1 MSSGFQTYSEEH
13 EAFRA
18 TVSQFVQRELKPHIT
33 RWEEAEEFPRELYGK
48 AAEIGLFGLKY
59 EEQYG
64 GSNAGFFFEAVATEE
79 LSKCGSG
86 GVAAGLGA
94 QMTIA
99 TGPIHL
105 FGTNAQKQRYLAR
118 AIKGEW
124 IGAFAV
130 TEPSG
135 GSDVAGLRTTARRE
149 GDEYVINGSTT
160 YITSGVRADDVIVA
174 AKTGSPPNAVAP
186 GGSASKG
193 HKGLSMFIV
202 ERGTPGFTVSKKLKK
217 LGWRASDT
225 AELSFEDCRVPA
237 SALLGT
243 EGGGFSQIMGN
254 FQWERLSL
262 ALGAVGAGQDILE
275 TAIEY
280 TKNREA
286 FGQSIA
292 KFQLTKHKLAD
303 MATDLEAARQLTY
316 HALRLHAA
324 GEWALGQTAMAK
336 KVATE
341 MACRLA
347 DASLQLHGGAGYMM
361 EFDIQRHWRDARLG
375 PIGGGT
381 SEIMNE
387 IIAKQLGL

>member
-1 MSSGFQTYSEEH
+1 MTSGFQTYGEEH
-13 EAFRA
+13 EAFRE
-18 TVSQFVQRELKPHIT
+18 TVRQFVQREVKPHVT
-33 RWEEAEEFPRELYGK
+33 KWEEAEEFPRELYGK

-59 EEQYG
+59 AEKYG
-64 GSNAGFFFEAVATEE
+64 GSDPGPSAPLGTGFFFEAVATEE

-86 GVAAGLGA
+86 GVAAGLVA

-105 FGTNAQKQRYLAR
+105 FGTEAQKEKYLTR

-135 GSDVAGLRTTARRE
+135 GSDVAGLKTTAKKA
-149 GDEYVINGSTT
+149 GDGWVLNGSKT
-160 YITSGVRADDVIVA
+160 YITSGVRADYVIVA
-174 AKTGSPPNAVAP
+174 AKTDQ
-186 GGSASKG
+186 SKG

-202 ERGTPGFTVSKKLKK
+202 ERGTPGFEVSKKLKK

-225 AELSFEDCRVPA
+225 AELHFEDCRIPA
-237 SALLGT
+237 DALLGT

-262 ALGAVGAGQDILE
+262 ALGAIGGADDILS
-275 TAIEY
+275 TVIEY

-286 FGQSIA
+286 FGQSVA
-292 KFQLTKHKLAD
+292 KFQVTKHKLAE
-303 MATDLEAARQLTY
+303 MATDLECARQLTY

-324 GEWALGQTAMAK
+324 GEWALAQTAMAK

-341 MACRLA
+341 MLCRLA
-347 DASLQLHGGAGYMM
+347 DQSLQLHGGAGYMM

>member
-1 MSSGFQTYSEEH
+1 MSAGFATFSPEH
-13 EAFRA
+13 EAFRT
-18 TVSQFVQRELKPHIT
+18 TVRTFVERELKPHASK
-33 RWEEAEEFPRELYGK
+33 WEDAEEFPRETYAK
-48 AAEIGLFGLKY
+48 AAELGLFGLKY
-59 EEQYG
+59 AEAYG
-64 GSNAGFFFEAVATEE
+64 GSDAGFFFEAVAIEE

-86 GVAAGLGA
+86 GVAAGLIGQA
-94 QMTIA
+94 TIA
-99 TGPIHL
+99 TGPVHL
-105 FGTNAQKQRYLAR
+105 FGSDAQKQKYLTR

-130 TEPSG
+130 TEPNA
-135 GSDVAGLRTTARRE
+135 GSDVAGLQTHAKKTAD
-149 GDEYVINGSTT
+149 GWVLNGSKT
-160 YITSGVRADDVIVA
+160 YITNGVRADYVIVA
-174 AKTGSPPNAVAP
+174 AKTDP
-186 GGSASKG
+186 SKG
-193 HKGLSMFIV
+193 HKGLSMFLV
-202 ERGTPGFTVSKKLKK
+202 DKGTPGFTVSKKLKK

-225 AELSFEDCRVPA
+225 AELSFEDVKLPA
-237 SALLGT
+237 DALLGE
-243 EGGGFSQIMGN
+243 EGNGFAQIMGN

-262 ALGAVGAGQDILE
+262 ALGAIGAAEDILE
-275 TAIEY
+275 TAIQW
-280 TKNREA
+280 TKDRQA

-292 KFQLTKHKLAD
+292 KFQLTKHTLAD

-341 MACRLA
+341 MCCRLA
-347 DASLQLHGGAGYMM
+347 DQSLQLHGGAGYMM
-361 EFDIQRHWRDARLG
+361 EYDIQRHWRDARLG

>member
-1 MSSGFQTYSEEH
+1 MSAGFATFSPEH
-13 EAFRA
+13 EAFRT
-18 TVSQFVQRELKPHIT
+18 TVRAFVARELKPHAA
-33 RWEEAEEFPRELYGK
+33 RWEEAEEFPRETYTK
-48 AAEIGLFGLKY
+48 AAELGLFGLKY
-59 EEQYG
+59 AEAYG
-64 GSNAGFFFEAVATEE
+64 GSNAGFFFEAVAIEE

-86 GVAAGLGA
+86 GVAAGLIGQA
-94 QMTIA
+94 TIA
-99 TGPIHL
+99 TGPVHL
-105 FGTNAQKQRYLAR
+105 FGTDAQKQKYLTR

-130 TEPSG
+130 TEPNA
-135 GSDVAGLRTTARRE
+135 GSDVAGLQTHAKKTAD
-149 GDEYVINGSTT
+149 GWVLNGSKT
-160 YITSGVRADDVIVA
+160 YITNGVRADYVIVA
-174 AKTGSPPNAVAP
+174 AKTDP
-186 GGSASKG
+186 SKG
-193 HKGLSMFIV
+193 HKGLSMFLV
-202 ERGTPGFTVSKKLKK
+202 DKGTPGFTVSKKLKK

-225 AELSFEDCRVPA
+225 AELSFDDVKLPA
-237 SALLGT
+237 DALLGE
-243 EGGGFSQIMGN
+243 EGNGFAQIMCN

-262 ALGAVGAGQDILE
+262 ALGAIGAAEDILE
-275 TAIEY
+275 TAIRW
-280 TKNREA
+280 TKDRQA

-292 KFQLTKHKLAD
+292 KFQLTKHTLAD

-341 MACRLA
+341 MCCRLA
-347 DASLQLHGGAGYMM
+347 DQSLQLHGGAGYMM
-361 EFDIQRHWRDARLG
+361 EYDIQRHWRDARLG

>member
-1 MSSGFQTYSEEH
+1 MTYGQEH
-13 EAFRA
+13 EAFRE
-18 TVSQFVQRELKPHIT
+18 TVRQFVQRELKPHINK
-33 RWEEAEEFPRELYGK
+33 WEEAEEFPRDLYGK

-59 EEQYG
+59 EEKYG
-64 GSNAGFFFEAVATEE
+64 GSDAGPFFEAVATEE

-105 FGTNAQKQRYLAR
+105 FGTDAQKQKYLTR

-135 GSDVAGLRTTARRE
+135 GSDVAGLKTHAKRD
-149 GDEYVINGSTT
+149 GDSWVLNGSKT
-160 YITSGVRADDVIVA
+160 YITSGVRADYVIVA
-174 AKTGSPPNAVAP
+174 AKTDAVKGLGADGD
-186 GGSASKG
+186 GGKKG
-193 HKGLSMFIV
+193 HKGLSMFVV
-202 ERGTPGFTVSKKLKK
+202 ERGTPGFTVSKKLQK

-225 AELSFEDCRVPA
+225 AELHFEDCRIPA
-237 SALLGT
+237 DALLGT

-262 ALGAVGAGQDILE
+262 ALGAIGAADDVLS
-275 TAIEY
+275 TVIEY

-286 FGQSIA
+286 FGQAVA
-292 KFQLTKHKLAD
+292 KFQVTKHKLAE
-303 MATDLEAARQLTY
+303 MATDLECARQLTY

-324 GEWALGQTAMAK
+324 GEWALAQTAMAK

-341 MACRLA
+341 MLCRLT
-347 DASLQLHGGAGYMM
+347 DQSLQLHGGAGYMM